1 MRRHTLG
8 SAKVAVARRRSAVP
22 LRHPLGRVLDNVPV
36 LHVFLKS
43 LLSLALLTLVSQAAD
58 QGAIAGQYG
67 SAANRIIEAA
77 LHDDDGYARLAVLCD
92 RIGNRLSGSESLLQ
106 AVKWS
111 AEEMKKIGL
120 SNVITPP
127 VMVPHWVRGKESAAL
142 LSPVE
147 RPLHMLGLGMSVGTP
162 ANGIT
167 ADAVV
172 VADFS
177 ELANLGTKVN
187 GKIVVFNAPY
197 QGYGR
202 TVAYRVAGASQA
214 AKQGAVAVLVRSVTP
229 LAMQIPHT
237 GTLQY
242 APDSPQIPAAAISI
256 EDAMLLSRLQASGA
270 TPRLRLE
277 MQAHMEADQQAA
289 NVIGDIPGSE
299 HPEEIVVMGGHL
311 DSWDVGQGA
320 QDDGSGIMATLEAAA
335 LIQKLGLKPKRTIR
349 VVFWVN
355 EENGG
360 RGGEAYL
367 QWVGNQVKNHV
378 AAIEMDEGAERPL
391 GFGYGS
397 FGGPRRTL
405 PGAPSAAAQKFSS
418 DQENSLKLCQ
428 EIGQLLAPIQATQVN
443 QGGGGADIGPI
454 VAQGVPGLSP
464 TTTVEHYFDWHH
476 TQADTVDKVNPT
488 DFKKNTALLAVL
500 AYVLADM
507 PGHLAGH

>member
-1 MRRHTLG
+1 MRRHTF
-8 SAKVAVARRRSAVP
+8 R
-22 LRHPLGRVLDNVPV
+22 
-36 LHVFLKS
+36 S
-43 LLSLALLTLVSQAAD
+43 LLPLALLPMVSHAAD
-58 QGAIAGQYG
+58 QNTIASHYGAT
-67 SAANRIIEAA
+67 ANRLIDAA
-77 LHDDDGYARLAVLCD
+77 MRDDEGYARLATLCD

-111 AEEMKKIGL
+111 AEEMKKAGL
-120 SNVITPP
+120 TDVVTPS
-127 VMVPHWVRGKESAAL
+127 VMVPHWVRGQESAAI
-142 LSPVE
+142 LSPVSKG
-147 RPLHMLGLGMSVGTP
+147 LHMLGLGMSVGTP
-162 ANGIT
+162 AAGIT

-172 VADFS
+172 VADFA
-177 ELANLGTKVN
+177 ELQRLGNKVS
-187 GKIVVFNAPY
+187 GKIVVYNAPY
-197 QGYGR
+197 EGYGR
-202 TVAYRVAGASQA
+202 TVIYRIAGASQA
-214 AKQGAVAVLVRSVTP
+214 AKQGAVAVLVRSITP

-242 APDSPQIPAAAISI
+242 EKEVPEIPAAAISI
-256 EDAMLLSRLQASGA
+256 EDALLLSRLQESGA
-270 TPRLRLE
+270 TPRVHLE
-277 MQAHMEADQQAA
+277 MQAHKEPEQEAA
-289 NVIGDIPGSE
+289 NVIGEIPGSE

-367 QWVGNQVKNHV
+367 KWVGDNAKNHV

-391 GFGYGS
+391 GFGYGN
-397 FGGPRRTL
+397 FFGPRRVL
-405 PGAPSAAAQKFSS
+405 PGVPPAAEQKLTA
-418 DQENSLKLCQ
+418 DQESSLKLCQ
-428 EIGQLLAPIQATQVN
+428 EIGQLLGPIQATQVN

-454 VAQGVPGLSP
+454 VAKGVPSLSP
-464 TTTVEHYFDWHH
+464 ITTGEHYFDWHH

-507 PGHLAGH
+507 PGRLAGH

>member
-1 MRRHTLG
+1 MRRHTF
-8 SAKVAVARRRSAVP
+8 R
-22 LRHPLGRVLDNVPV
+22 
-36 LHVFLKS
+36 S
-43 LLSLALLTLVSQAAD
+43 LLFLALLPMFGHAAD
-58 QGAIAGQYG
+58 QVDIAGQYG
-67 SAANRIIEAA
+67 STANRLIEAA
-77 LHDDDGYARLAVLCD
+77 LHDDDGYARLATLCD
-92 RIGNRLSGSESLLQ
+92 RIGNRLSGSEALLQ

-111 AEEMKKIGL
+111 AEEMKKAGL
-120 SNVITPP
+120 TNVVTPP

-147 RPLHMLGLGMSVGTP
+147 RPLHMLGLGMSIGTP
-162 ANGIT
+162 PEGIT

-172 VADFS
+172 VSDFA
-177 ELANLGTKVN
+177 ELTNLGAKVS

-197 QGYGR
+197 EGYGR

-214 AKQGAVAVLVRSVTP
+214 AQQGAVAVLVRSITP

-242 APDSPQIPAAAISI
+242 APNIPKIPAAAISI
-256 EDAMLLSRLQASGA
+256 EDALLLNRLQAAGA
-270 TPRLRLE
+270 VPRVHLE

-289 NVIGDIPGSE
+289 NVIGEIPGVQQ
-299 HPEEIVVMGGHL
+299 PEQIVVMGGHL
-311 DSWDVGQGA
+311 DSWDVGEGA

-367 QWVGNQVKNHV
+367 KWIGDGLKNHV

-397 FGGPRRTL
+397 FGGPRRFM
-405 PGAPSAAAQKFSS
+405 PGAPPPALGQLKP
-418 DQENSLKLCQ
+418 DQESSLKLCR
-428 EIGQLLAPIQATQVN
+428 EIGQLLAPIQATEVN
-443 QGGGGADIGPI
+443 QGGGGSDIGPI
-454 VAQGVPGLSP
+454 VAQGVPSLSP
-464 TTTVEHYFDWHH
+464 TTTGEHYFDWHH
-476 TQADTVDKVNPT
+476 TQADTVDKVDPLE
-488 DFKKNTALLAVL
+488 FKKNTALLAVL

-507 PGHLAGH
+507 PGRLAGR